1 MIAIC
6 KKGTKRL
13 VKGVRYKILNL
24 WNDGTNQK
32 WREGKLQIEDIGTF
46 SVDNFTD
53 DNGKPLQ
60 NINIIAPLA
69 PLNRLEFDKL
79 KEGDIIVCE
88 TDNYKT
94 LANGVMYKID
104 KLIEKTEQ
112 RKTWNNQTFT
122 YKEQK
127 IKFVGINRTLKFNS
141 CGFRNLTSNESREIS
156 LNKILHDKEAEVMT
170 TSDIRKI
177 DLCTDK
183 NLELMKVLSRSII
196 DPNRHHLSIVEWACV
211 KIGDKLRVD
220 VSDYESLMNMTLKD
234 IIATIET
241 KEK

>member
-53 DNGKPLQ
+53 DNGKPLPK
-60 NINIIAPLA
+60 INIIAPLN

-94 LANGVMYKID
+94 LASGVMYKIE
-104 KLIEKTEQ
+104 KLIEKSEQ
-112 RKTWNNQTFT
+112 KTSWNNSTYI

-141 CGFRNLTSNESREIS
+141 WGFRNLTPTEAREIS
-156 LNKILHDKEAEVMT
+156 LNKILHNQDAEVMT

-177 DLCTDK
+177 ELCSNK

-196 DPNRHHLSIVEWACV
+196 DPNRHHLSIIEWACV
-211 KIGDKLRVD
+211 KVGDKLRLES
-220 VSDYESLMNMTLKD
+220 SDYDSIMNMSLKD
-234 IIATIET
+234 ILSSIET
-241 KEK
+241 K

>member
-13 VKGVRYKILNL
+13 VKGVRYEILNL

-32 WREGKLQIEDIGTF
+32 WREGKLQLKGIGTF
-46 SVDNFTD
+46 SVNNFAD
-53 DNGKPLQ
+53 DNVKPLPS
-60 NINIIAPLA
+60 INIIAPLA

-94 LANGVMYKID
+94 LANGVMYKIE
-104 KLIEKTEQ
+104 KLIEKSEQ
-112 RKTWNNQTFT
+112 KTSWNNSTYI

-141 CGFRNLTSNESREIS
+141 WGFRNLTPIESREIS
-156 LNKILHDKEAEVMT
+156 LNKILHNQDAEVMT

-177 DLCTDK
+177 ELCSNK

-196 DPNRHHLSIVEWACV
+196 DPNRHHLSIVEWGCV
-211 KIGDKLRVD
+211 KIGDKLRLES
-220 VSDYESLMNMTLKD
+220 SDYDSIMNMSLKD
-234 IIATIET
+234 ILSSIET
-241 KEK
+241 K

>member
-6 KKGTKRL
+6 KKETKRL
-13 VKGVRYKILNL
+13 VKGVRYEVLNL

-32 WREGKLQIEDIGTF
+32 WIEGKLQLKGIGKF

-141 CGFRNLTSNESREIS
+141 WGFRNLTPNESREIS

-177 DLCTDK
+177 ELCSNK

-211 KIGDKLRVD
+211 KIGDKLRLES
-220 VSDYESLMNMTLKD
+220 SDYDSIINMSLKD
-234 IIATIET
+234 ILTSIET
-241 KEK
+241 K

>member
-1 MIAIC
+1 MIAVC

-13 VKGVRYKILNL
+13 VKGVRYEILNL

-32 WREGKLQIEDIGTF
+32 WREGKLQLKDIGTF
-46 SVDNFTD
+46 SVDNFAD
-53 DNGKPLQ
+53 DNGKPLPK
-60 NINIIAPLA
+60 INIIAPLN

-94 LANGVMYKID
+94 LASGVMYKIE
-104 KLIEKTEQ
+104 KLIEKSEQ
-112 RKTWNNQTFT
+112 KTSWNNSTYI

-141 CGFRNLTSNESREIS
+141 WGFRNLTPTEAREIS
-156 LNKILHDKEAEVMT
+156 LNKILHNQDAEVMT

-177 DLCTDK
+177 ELCSNK

-196 DPNRHHLSIVEWACV
+196 DPNRHHLSIIEWACV
-211 KIGDKLRVD
+211 KVGDKLRLES
-220 VSDYESLMNMTLKD
+220 SDYDSIMNMSLKD
-234 IIATIET
+234 ILSSIET
-241 KEK
+241 K

>member
-1 MIAIC
+1 MIAVC

-13 VKGVRYKILNL
+13 VKGVRYEILNL
-24 WNDGTNQK
+24 WNDGNNQK
-32 WREGKLQIEDIGTF
+32 WREGKLQLKGIGTF
-46 SVDNFTD
+46 SVTNFTD
-53 DNGKPLQ
+53 DNGKPLP

-94 LANGVMYKID
+94 LASGVMYKIE
-104 KLIEKTEQ
+104 KLIEKSVQ
-112 RKTWNNQTFT
+112 KNSWNNSTFT

-141 CGFRNLTSNESREIS
+141 WGFRNLTSEESREIS
-156 LNKILHDKEAEVMT
+156 LNKILHNQDVEVVT

-177 DLCTDK
+177 ELCSNK

-196 DPNRHHLSIVEWACV
+196 DPNRHHLSIVEWACI
-211 KIGDKLRVD
+211 KIGDKLRLES
-220 VSDYESLMNMTLKD
+220 SDYDSIMNMSLKD
-234 IIATIET
+234 ILASIET
-241 KEK
+241 K

>member
-1 MIAIC
+1 MITVC

-13 VKGVRYKILNL
+13 VKGVRYEILNL

-32 WREGKLQIEDIGTF
+32 WREGKLQIEGVGTF
-46 SVDNFTD
+46 SVTNFTD
-53 DNGKPLQ
+53 DNGKPLP
-60 NINIIAPLA
+60 NINIIAPIA

-94 LANGVMYKID
+94 LASGVMYKID

-112 RKTWNNQTFT
+112 KKTWNNQTFN

-127 IKFVGINRTLKFNS
+127 IKFVGINRTFKFNS
-141 CGFRNLTSNESREIS
+141 WGFRNLTPTETREIS
-156 LNKILHDKEAEVMT
+156 LNKILHNQDVEVMK

-177 DLCTDK
+177 ELCSNK

-196 DPNRHHLSIVEWACV
+196 DPNRHHLSIVEWGCV
-211 KIGDKLRVD
+211 KIGDKLRLES
-220 VSDYESLMNMTLKD
+220 SDYDSIINMSLKD
-234 IIATIET
+234 ILASIET
-241 KEK
+241 K

>member
-13 VKGVRYKILNL
+13 VKGVRYEILNL

-32 WREGKLQIEDIGTF
+32 WREGKLQLKGIGTF
-46 SVDNFTD
+46 SVTNFTD
-53 DNGKPLQ
+53 DNGKPLL

-94 LANGVMYKID
+94 LASGVMYKIE
-104 KLIEKTEQ
+104 KLIEKSEQ
-112 RKTWNNQTFT
+112 KTSWNNSTFT

-141 CGFRNLTSNESREIS
+141 WGFRSLTPTEAREIS
-156 LNKILHDKEAEVMT
+156 LNKILHNQDAEVMT

-177 DLCTDK
+177 ELCSNK

-196 DPNRHHLSIVEWACV
+196 DPNRHHLSIVEWGCL
-211 KIGDKLRVD
+211 KIGDKLRLES
-220 VSDYESLMNMTLKD
+220 SDYDSIMNMSLKD
-234 IIATIET
+234 ILLSIET
-241 KEK
+241 K

>member
-1 MIAIC
+1 MIAVC

-13 VKGVRYKILNL
+13 VKGVRYEILNL
-24 WNDGTNQK
+24 WNDGNNQK
-32 WREGKLQIEDIGTF
+32 WREGKLQLKGVGTF
-46 SVDNFTD
+46 SVTNFTD
-53 DNGKPLQ
+53 DNGKPLP

-69 PLNRLEFDKL
+69 PLSRLEFDKL

-94 LANGVMYKID
+94 LASGVMYKIE
-104 KLIEKTEQ
+104 KLIEKSEQ
-112 RKTWNNQTFT
+112 KTSWNNSTFT

-141 CGFRNLTSNESREIS
+141 WGFRNLTPTETREIS
-156 LNKILHDKEAEVMT
+156 LNKILHNQDVEVMT

-177 DLCTDK
+177 ELCSNK

-196 DPNRHHLSIVEWACV
+196 DPNRHHLSIVEWACI
-211 KIGDKLRVD
+211 KIGDKLRLES
-220 VSDYESLMNMTLKD
+220 SDYDSIMNMSLKD
-234 IIATIET
+234 ILASIET
-241 KEK
+241 K